1 MSKTANNTKAETNIN
16 WGIIAPGNIA
26 KKFAT
31 ALQRVNDAT
40 LYSVASRNRSR
51 AQAFAD
57 EYGFETVAADYD
69 ALIADP
75 KVDVIYIA
83 SPHTFHVEQSI
94 ACLAA
99 GKPVLCEKPMSIN
112 AKQAKRVF
120 DTAKSNN
127 TFYMEAVW
135 TRFMP
140 TLAKARELIG
150 SGRIGEIRTA
160 QASFGIDVP
169 FSPQHRLYD
178 PKLAGGALLDV
189 GIYTIT
195 FAQWLM
201 QTPPEQI
208 TAAAQLGTTGV
219 DERTAVILRYPEG
232 QLLTLNCAI
241 NSKSN
246 HEAWIFGSKGRIRMS
261 AFWQC
266 QEIALHSYAADG
278 TDGEQETIKIPHRVN
293 GYEGEIEEVNR
304 CLKAGKIE
312 SDVFPWSDSLTV
324 MEIMDE
330 ARRQIG
336 LSYDGES

>member
-1 MSKTANNTKAETNIN
+1 MSDSESATKIN

-26 KKFAT
+26 TEFAT
-31 ALQRVNDAT
+31 ALQGVDHAT
-40 LYSVASRNRSR
+40 LYSVASRDVNK
-51 AQAFAD
+51 AQAFANQ
-57 EYGFETVAADYD
+57 YGFEKFATNYD

-83 SPHTFHVEQSI
+83 SPHTFHAQQSI
-94 ACLAA
+94 DCLTA
-99 GKPVLCEKPMSIN
+99 GKAVLCEKPMTIN
-112 AKQAKRVF
+112 ADQAKRVF
-120 DTAKSNN
+120 EAARSNN

-140 TLAKARELIG
+140 MLAKVREIIDSGLIG
-150 SGRIGEIRTA
+150 EVQTA

-178 PKLAGGALLDV
+178 PMLAGGALLDV

-201 QTPPEQI
+201 QTTPVQI
-208 TAAAQLGTTGV
+208 TADAQLGATGV
-219 DERTAVILRYPEG
+219 DERTSVILRYPEG
-232 QLLTLNCAI
+232 QVATLNSSI

-246 HEAWIFGSKGRIRMS
+246 HEAWIFASKGSIKMS
-261 AFWQC
+261 SFWQC
-266 QEIALHSYAADG
+266 EEITLNL
-278 TDGEQETIKIPHRVN
+278 DGELEVIEIPHRIN

-304 CLKAGKIE
+304 CLKANMIE
-312 SDVFPWSDSLTV
+312 SELFPWSASMTV
-324 MEIMDE
+324 MEIMDQ

-336 LSYDGES
+336 LRYQCED

>member
-1 MSKTANNTKAETNIN
+1 MIQPQSASNTKSTNDIN
-16 WGIIAPGNIA
+16 WGIIAPGKIA
-26 KKFAT
+26 QKFAT
-31 ALQRVNDAT
+31 ALQGVNGAA
-40 LYSVASRNRSR
+40 LYSVASRDLSR
-51 AQAFAD
+51 AHAFAD
-57 EYGFETVAADYD
+57 QFGFETVAADYD

-83 SPHTFHVEQSI
+83 SPHTFHTEQSI
-94 ACLAA
+94 ACLSRA
-99 GKPVLCEKPMSIN
+99 KPVLCEKPMSIN
-112 AKQAKRVF
+112 AKQAQSVF
-120 DTAKSNN
+120 TAAKDNN

-135 TRFMP
+135 TRFMLM
-140 TLAKARELIG
+140 LAKVREIIN
-150 SGRIGEIRTA
+150 SGRIGEIQTA

-232 QLLTLNCAI
+232 QLLTLNSAI

-246 HEAWIFGSKGRIRMS
+246 HEAWIFGSKGRIKMS

-266 QEIALHSYAADG
+266 QEIALYPDDA
-278 TDGEQETIKIPHRVN
+278 DGEQEIIKIPHRIN

-304 CLKAGKIE
+304 CLRAGKIE
-312 SDVFPWSDSLTV
+312 SDVFPWSESLTV
-324 MEIMDE
+324 MQIMDE

-336 LSYDGES
+336 LRYAGED